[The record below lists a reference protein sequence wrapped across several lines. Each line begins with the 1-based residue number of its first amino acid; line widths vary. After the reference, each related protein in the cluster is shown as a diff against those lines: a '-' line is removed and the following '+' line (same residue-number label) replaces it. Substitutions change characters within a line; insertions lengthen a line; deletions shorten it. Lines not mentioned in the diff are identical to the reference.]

1 MFPEEDVTIASKT
14 AEKNVTL
21 VNPNFSGPNATFL
34 KFKNKCSILRFKYV
48 NQHIKLHRIT

>member
-21 VNPNFSGPNATFL
+21 VNPNFSGPNATVL
-34 KFKNKCSILRFKYV
+34 KI
-48 NQHIKLHRIT
+48 